1 MLNAALFEGTA
12 ISAFVKNFR
21 SYKSAQPEFFM
32 QALISCS
39 RHSADEN
46 QEIIQ
51 RRLCHQRKGKEPC
64 RSKKKLRIRK
74 EKKRKPWKS
83 KDKKRANREH
93 LGQIKQIRKEKES
106 LKGKQFKRDEK
117 KLDEKWN

>member
-1 MLNAALFEGTA
+1 MPSKE
-12 ISAFVKNFR
+12 
-21 SYKSAQPEFFM
+21 
-32 QALISCS
+32 
-39 RHSADEN
+39 
-46 QEIIQ
+46 
-51 RRLCHQRKGKEPC
+51 RKGTL
-64 RSKKKLRIRK
+64 SLKKKVEDKKGK

>member
-1 MLNAALFEGTA
+1 M
-12 ISAFVKNFR
+12 
-21 SYKSAQPEFFM
+21 
-32 QALISCS
+32 
-39 RHSADEN
+39 
-46 QEIIQ
+46 
-51 RRLCHQRKGKEPC
+51 
-64 RSKKKLRIRK
+64 RIRK

-93 LGQIKQIRKEKES
+93 LGQIKQIMKEKES